1 MKREVRRG
9 SDSME
14 MTMERIGVL
23 TSGGDAPG
31 MNAAIR
37 AAVRCGTAAG
47 FSLYGIA
54 RGYAG
59 LIDGDV
65 FPLSNRAVGGIVER
79 GGTML
84 RTARP
89 REFMTETGQQKALAT
104 VKEHSLDGLIVIGGN
119 GSLRGAQWLSESGVP
134 TVGVPASIDND
145 IPGSTMA
152 IGVDSALNTVVEC
165 LDRIRDTAVA
175 HERVFVVEV
184 MGRESGYIALMGGL
198 AGGAEIILPPEMPVP
213 LKDVARNVHDG
224 LTLGKSHSIIVV
236 AEGFTPTDAP
246 FRSGSS
252 ALAVCNY
259 LEALG
264 TLETRLTILGH
275 LQRGGSPTAFDRILA
290 SRFGEAAIQ
299 AFVENRAAI
308 MLSYDGRDI
317 AASPYSTLDEPCRN
331 VNPEILKLAD
341 TIAH

>member
-1 MKREVRRG
+1 MKREAQRE
-9 SDSME
+9 SDSTE
-14 MTMERIGVL
+14 MTMARIGVL

-37 AAVRCGTAAG
+37 ASVRCGTAAG
-47 FSLYGIA
+47 LSLYGIA

-65 FPLSNRAVGGIVER
+65 FPLSNRAVGGIIER

-84 RTARP
+84 RSARSQ
-89 REFMTETGQQKALAT
+89 EFTTKTGQQKALAT
-104 VKEHSLDGLIVIGGN
+104 VREHSLDGLIVIGGN
-119 GSLRGAQWLSESGVP
+119 GSLRGAQWLSERGVP
-134 TVGVPASIDND
+134 TVGIPASIDND

-152 IGVDSALNTVVEC
+152 IGVDSALNTVVES

-175 HERVFVVEV
+175 HERAFVVEV

-198 AGGAEIILPPEMPVP
+198 AGGAEVILLPEIPVS
-213 LKDVARNVHDG
+213 LKDVARNVQDG
-224 LTLGKSHSIIVV
+224 LTLGKRHSIIVV
-236 AEGFTPTDAP
+236 AEGFTPPDATLH
-246 FRSGSS
+246 SGSS
-252 ALAVCNY
+252 AQTVCSY
-259 LEALG
+259 LETLGAL
-264 TLETRLTILGH
+264 EIRLTILGH

-290 SRFGEAAIQ
+290 SRFGQAAIQ
-299 AFVENRAAI
+299 AFIEKRTAI

-317 AASPYSTLDEPCRN
+317 VASPYSKLDEPCCN

-341 TIAH
+341 TVAH